1 MFGRRFV
8 FGQIRGCPELRASKG
23 VRLRNRSEG
32 PSVRRVRKEDLMLFS
47 QRVVGSVLVIMLVM
61 LGMPAAFAL
70 TPEEAV
76 GLIATRLDQSQI
88 KEGPDSGLWSLE
100 GAFLGP
106 IASGLACAYEWT
118 EDPAYRACADL
129 AGGWIL
135 DTAVAQGN
143 LLGDEAYAL
152 VRLSK
157 ISDDPNHNVWQNAL
171 VDFYLSPR
179 KHHNESSTE
188 EYLLAFDGL
197 EPSTAVFYLAHHLVG
212 ADYVQDQDT
221 EVYRRALLSHL
232 SRVDDNASFPVMA
245 VGVATWALT
254 VTDTPVDSPITSYEL
269 PANPRWEGLTV
280 GDLPAILASHQVP
293 EGEPFAGSFYWR
305 LDHTDGETGGV
316 AAGYTE
322 DTVFGALGLV
332 AVASEDSDG
341 ADEAVI
347 AAQTALLEGI
357 DEDGY
362 VYQHLTRQG
371 DAYNTF
377 AGEVLQALWSIEEY
391 LGRDAAD
398 DVEAGVVG
406 ESE

>member
-1 MFGRRFV
+1 
-8 FGQIRGCPELRASKG
+8 
-23 VRLRNRSEG
+23 
-32 PSVRRVRKEDLMLFS
+32 MLFS
-47 QRVVGSVLVIMLVM
+47 ERVVGSFVVAMLVM
-61 LGMPAAFAL
+61 LGPGAAFAL

-129 AGGWIL
+129 AGVWIL

-152 VRLSK
+152 VRLSE

-188 EYLLAFDGL
+188 EYLRAFDGL

-212 ADYVQDQDT
+212 ADYVQDQDM

-245 VGVATWALT
+245 VGVATWALA
-254 VTDTPVDSPITSYEL
+254 VTDTPADSPITSYEL
-269 PANPRWEGLTV
+269 PANPCWEGLTV
-280 GDLPAILASHQVP
+280 GDLPAMLASHQVP

-305 LDHTDGETGGV
+305 LDHTDGGTGGV
-316 AAGYTE
+316 TAGYTE

-332 AVASEDSDG
+332 AVASEETDG

-377 AGEVLQALWSIEEY
+377 AGEMLQVLWSIEEY

-398 DVEAGVVG
+398 DVAADVVMEA
-406 ESE
+406 E